1 MSEILAVREY
11 IKQTAPPADATR
23 EEIRQLREEVTAK
36 RPIAEGVAVA
46 QIDMNGVAAECL
58 TIDGAD
64 TSRAIVHLHGGGY
77 VFGSPTTHR
86 TIGAYL
92 AADAGVPVYMV
103 DYRLAPEHPY
113 PAALEDALAAF
124 DWLEAQGLA
133 ASAIAVSGD
142 SAGGGLALSL
152 SLTRA
157 ECNQALPASL
167 LLQSPWT
174 DLSCSFDTYDMLEG
188 VDPTATRERLLGMAK
203 LYVGDEGDLRA
214 PMVSPCFADLT
225 GMPPMLIQVGGSE
238 AMMGDSIALFGQA
251 KRHGVQADLEV
262 WPEMIHVWHQYTDML
277 DDARRALSRA
287 TQYAQEHW
295 SATAR
300 AAAE

>member
-23 EEIRQLREEVTAK
+23 EEIRRLREDVTSR
-36 RPIAEGVAVA
+36 RPIAEGVSFAR
-46 QIDMNGVAAECL
+46 IDMGGVAAERL
-58 TIDGAD
+58 TTADAD

-92 AADAGVPVYMV
+92 AAEAKVPVYMV
-103 DYRLAPEHPY
+103 DYRLAPKHPC
-113 PAALEDALAAF
+113 PAALDDALASF
-124 DWLEAQGLA
+124 DWLESEGLP

-157 ECNQALPASL
+157 ERNQALPASL

-174 DLSCSFDTYDMLEG
+174 DLSCSFDTYDMLDG

-203 LYVGDEGDLRA
+203 LYVGDDGDLRA

-238 AMMGDSIALFGQA
+238 AMMGDSIALYGQA
-251 KRHGVQADLEV
+251 KRHGAEADLEV

-277 DDARRALSRA
+277 EDARRALSRA
-287 TQYAQEHW
+287 VQYARQHW
-295 SATAR
+295 T
-300 AAAE
+300 AAAQVAGE

>member
-1 MSEILAVREY
+1 MCEILAVREY
-11 IKQTAPPADATR
+11 IKKTAPPGDASR
-23 EEIRQLREEVTAK
+23 DEVRRLREEVTAK
-36 RPIAEGVAVA
+36 RPIADGVQFGPV
-46 QIDMNGVAAECL
+46 DMGGVAAERL
-58 TIDGAD
+58 ATDGAD
-64 TSRAIVHLHGGGY
+64 AKHAIVHLHGGGY
-77 VFGSPTTHR
+77 VFGSPATHR

-92 AADAGVPVYMV
+92 AAEGNVPVYLV

-124 DWLEAQGLA
+124 EWLEAQGLD

-157 ECNQALPASL
+157 ARQQALPASL

-188 VDPTATRERLLGMAK
+188 VDPSATRERLLDMAK
-203 LYVGDEGDLRA
+203 LYVGDGGDLRD
-214 PMVSPCFADLT
+214 PVVSPCFADLT
-225 GMPPMLIQVGGSE
+225 NMPPMLIQVGGSE
-238 AMMGDSIALFGQA
+238 AMMGDSIALYGQA
-251 KRHGVQADLEV
+251 KRHSVTAQLEV
-262 WPEMIHVWHQYTDML
+262 WPEMIHVWHQYTHML
-277 DDARRALSRA
+277 EDARRALSRA
-287 TQYAQEHW
+287 IQFAQQHW
-295 SATAR
+295 TAAR

>member
-1 MSEILAVREY
+1 MSEILAVREF
-11 IKQTAPPADATR
+11 IKKTAPPADATR
-23 EEIRQLREEVTAK
+23 EEIRRLREEVTGG
-36 RPIAEGVAVA
+36 RPIADGVEVTR
-46 QIDMNGVAAECL
+46 IDMGGVSAERL
-58 TIDGAD
+58 AVPGAEHG
-64 TSRAIVHLHGGGY
+64 RAIVHLHGGGY

-92 AADAGVPVYMV
+92 AADAKVPVYMV

-124 DWLEAQGLA
+124 DWLESQGLG

-157 ECNQALPASL
+157 ERNQALPASL

-174 DLSCSFDTYDMLEG
+174 DLSCSFDTYDMLDG

-203 LYVGDEGDLRA
+203 LYIGDDGDLRA
-214 PMVSPCFADLT
+214 PMVSPCFANLT
-225 GMPPMLIQVGGSE
+225 GMPP
-238 AMMGDSIALFGQA
+238 
-251 KRHGVQADLEV
+251 DLEV

-287 TQYAQEHW
+287 TQYAQQHW
-295 SATAR
+295 TAAAR

>member
-11 IKQTAPPADATR
+11 IKQTAPPVDASR
-23 EEIRQLREEVTAK
+23 DEIRQLREEVTAK
-36 RPIAEGVAVA
+36 RPITDGVQFAP
-46 QIDMNGVAAECL
+46 IDMGGVAAERL
-58 TIDGAD
+58 TTNGAD
-64 TSRAIVHLHGGGY
+64 HTRAIIHLHGGGY
-77 VFGSPTTHR
+77 VFGSPATHR

-92 AADAGVPVYMV
+92 AAEGNVPVYMV

-124 DWLEAQGLA
+124 EWLEARGID
-133 ASAIAVSGD
+133 ASTIAVSGD

-157 ECNQALPASL
+157 ARKQPLPASL

-188 VDPTATRERLLGMAK
+188 VDPSATRERLLGMAK
-203 LYVGDEGDLRA
+203 LYVGDDGDLRD
-214 PMVSPCFADLT
+214 PIISPCFADLT

-238 AMMGDSIALFGQA
+238 AMMGDSIALYGQA
-251 KRHGVQADLEV
+251 RRNDVTADLEV

-277 DDARRALSRA
+277 DDARRALSRSI
-287 TQYAQEHW
+287 QFAQQHW
-295 SATAR
+295 TAAR

>member
-11 IKQTAPPADATR
+11 IKQTAPPADASR
-23 EEIRQLREEVTAK
+23 DEIRRLREEVTAK
-36 RPIAEGVAVA
+36 RPIADGVQFAP
-46 QIDMNGVAAECL
+46 IDLGGVAAERL
-58 TIDGAD
+58 ATNSAD
-64 TSRAIVHLHGGGY
+64 AARAIVHLHGGGY
-77 VFGSPTTHR
+77 VFGSPATHR

-92 AADAGVPVYMV
+92 AAEGNVPVYMV

-124 DWLEAQGLA
+124 EWLEAQGLD

-152 SLTRA
+152 CLTRA
-157 ECNQALPASL
+157 AQKLALPASL

-188 VDPTATRERLLGMAK
+188 VDPSATRERLLSMAK
-203 LYVGDEGDLRA
+203 LYVGDGGDLRD
-214 PMVSPCFADLT
+214 PIISPCFADLT
-225 GMPPMLIQVGGSE
+225 GMPPTLIQVGGSE
-238 AMMGDSIALFGQA
+238 AMMGDSIALYGQA
-251 KRHGVQADLEV
+251 RRHGVSADLEV

-287 TQYAQEHW
+287 IQFAQQHW
-295 SATAR
+295 TAAR

>member
-11 IKQTAPPADATR
+11 IKETAPPADASR
-23 EEIRQLREEVTAK
+23 DEIRRLREEVTAK
-36 RPIAEGVAVA
+36 RPIADGV
-46 QIDMNGVAAECL
+46 QFTPIDMGGVAAERL
-58 TIDGAD
+58 VTSGANAA
-64 TSRAIVHLHGGGY
+64 RAIVHLHGGGY
-77 VFGSPTTHR
+77 VFGSPATHR

-92 AADAGVPVYMV
+92 AAEGNVPVYMV

-124 DWLEAQGLA
+124 EWLEAQGLD
-133 ASAIAVSGD
+133 ASSIAVSGD

-152 SLTRA
+152 SLTRVA
-157 ECNQALPASL
+157 RKQALPASL

-188 VDPTATRERLLGMAK
+188 VDPSATRDRLLGMAK
-203 LYVGDEGDLRA
+203 LYVGEGGDLRD
-214 PMVSPCFADLT
+214 PIISPCFADLT

-238 AMMGDSIALFGQA
+238 AMMGDSIALYGQA
-251 KRHGVQADLEV
+251 RRHDVTADLEV

-277 DDARRALSRA
+277 DDARRALSR
-287 TQYAQEHW
+287 TIRFAQQHW
-295 SATAR
+295 TAAR

>member
-11 IKQTAPPADATR
+11 IKETAPPAKATR
-23 EEIRQLREEVTAK
+23 EEIRQLREALTSR
-36 RPIAEGVAVA
+36 RPIAEGVNFAR
-46 QIDMNGVAAECL
+46 IDMGGVAAERL
-58 TIDGAD
+58 TVADAD

-77 VFGSPTTHR
+77 EFGSPTTHR
-86 TIGAYL
+86 SIGAYL
-92 AADAGVPVYMV
+92 AAEAKVPVYMV
-103 DYRLAPEHPY
+103 DYRLAPEHPC
-113 PAALEDALAAF
+113 PAALDDALVAF
-124 DWLEAQGLA
+124 DWLEGEGLT

-157 ECNQALPASL
+157 ERKQSLPASL

-174 DLSCSFDTYDMLEG
+174 DLSCSFDTYDMLDG

-203 LYVGDEGDLRA
+203 LYVGEDGDLRA

-238 AMMGDSIALFGQA
+238 AMMGDSIALYGQA
-251 KRHGVQADLEV
+251 KRHGAQVDLEV

-277 DDARRALSRA
+277 EDARRALSRA
-287 TQYAQEHW
+287 VQYAQQHW
-295 SATAR
+295 TAAAR